1 MTDWQAV
8 VRKLASRLDQKES
21 LSASWI
27 TRADSPVA
35 ITLAELGVAAAEQQV
50 RPKPVEVMWVE
61 PSEESRGVSK
71 FGWLSALKNSALN

>member
-1 MTDWQAV
+1 MTTWPTVTSGSAT
-8 VRKLASRLDQKES
+8 SHDQNES

-50 RPKPVEVMWVE
+50 RPKPVEVIRVE
-61 PSEESRGVSK
+61 PSDESRGDSK
-71 FGWLSALKNSALN
+71 FG